1 MSLEFKKI
9 EVNSIQEMLPVLRDA
24 PQYDVRQRISG
35 ELCLERL
42 L

>member
-9 EVNSIQEMLPVLRDA
+9 EVNSIQEMLPFYVDA

>member
-9 EVNSIQEMLPVLRDA
+9 EVNSIQEMLPFYAML

>member
-1 MSLEFKKI
+1 MSLEFKKLKLT
-9 EVNSIQEMLPVLRDA
+9 VSRRCFRLRDA

>member
-9 EVNSIQEMLPVLRDA
+9 EVNSDPGDASVLRDA

>member
-9 EVNSIQEMLPVLRDA
+9 EVNSIQEMLPFYAMRHNIRA
-24 PQYDVRQRISG
+24 TAYFWRAMS
-35 ELCLERL
+35 ERL